1 MSEESVQNVTEKM
14 EVDEKQ
20 EEPEKQEQEQE
31 QEQGQGQDEEK
42 PETEQDQEDP
52 SSPSAESETDSNDE
66 ATASTD
72 ADDSESAPKEDPI
85 DLIARAV
92 SHKDEGNDLF
102 KAGDL
107 TKASRYYRKGTSLL
121 KNLNSGN
128 TGDEQVKALLV
139 SLQTNLSMVCFKQN
153 KYQQSRDV
161 ASKVLDVESTNVKAL
176 YRRAVASRKIGD
188 PDAAKKDLKRA
199 LQHDPNNRAV
209 KKELIVIKKELEKEK
224 QSKKAALAKAFS
236 GKGSSFLYDDK
247 EELEQIRAA
256 EKAAKKEAEEK
267 AKGKRKADWEDECVK
282 RMSSGGEAI
291 SFEDYEKDLKKKEED
306 AEKEKKKLEK
316 KEDERKRAERQAVKE
331 ATKKE
336 KEESDS
342 SDDELTEKE
351 MQMLR
356 GYKKT
361 SDGRTTSYFS
371 REQTEE
377 EKKLLGNIAPQ
388 RLNAASAP
396 PQRLE
401 STTSVSSGKSSSA
414 WNQAGTWEEKDTSEW
429 CNSSL
434 TSYLKEASVE
444 IDHFTAR
451 VNEVKDLFGDA
462 SVAFVSGKKRYV
474 FDYNTVIN
482 YVILDE
488 GDDELASGTLKLH
501 DISSTAIS
509 DELEVDVMAWKKA
522 PNEANID
529 IAHKCRDALVNQIR
543 SQVLAFVSAFNA
555 QY

>member
-1 MSEESVQNVTEKM
+1 MQNVTEKM

-31 QEQGQGQDEEK
+31 QEQGQDEEK

-52 SSPSAESETDSNDE
+52 SSPSADSETDSNDE

>member
-1 MSEESVQNVTEKM
+1 VQNVTEKM

-52 SSPSAESETDSNDE
+52 SSPSADSETDSNDE
-66 ATASTD
+66 TTASTD
-72 ADDSESAPKEDPI
+72 ADDSELAPKEDPI

>member
-1 MSEESVQNVTEKM
+1 MQNVTEKM

-52 SSPSAESETDSNDE
+52 SSPSADSETDSNDE
-66 ATASTD
+66 TTASTD

-316 KEDERKRAERQAVKE
+316 KEDERKRVERQAVKE

>member
-1 MSEESVQNVTEKM
+1 MQNVTEKM

-31 QEQGQGQDEEK
+31 QEQGQDEEK

-52 SSPSAESETDSNDE
+52 SSPSADSETDSNDE

-316 KEDERKRAERQAVKE
+316 KEDERKRVERQAVKE

>member
-1 MSEESVQNVTEKM
+1 MQNVTEKM

-31 QEQGQGQDEEK
+31 QGQDEEK

-316 KEDERKRAERQAVKE
+316 KEDERKRVERQAVKE

>member
-1 MSEESVQNVTEKM
+1 MQNVTEKM

-31 QEQGQGQDEEK
+31 QGQDEEK

-52 SSPSAESETDSNDE
+52 SSPSADSETDSNDE

>member
-31 QEQGQGQDEEK
+31 QEQGQDEEK

-52 SSPSAESETDSNDE
+52 SSPSADSETDSNDE

-291 SFEDYEKDLKKKEED
+291 SFEDYEKDLKKK
-306 AEKEKKKLEK
+306 
-316 KEDERKRAERQAVKE
+316 RRR
-331 ATKKE
+331 
-336 KEESDS
+336 
-342 SDDELTEKE
+342 
-351 MQMLR
+351 
-356 GYKKT
+356 
-361 SDGRTTSYFS
+361 
-371 REQTEE
+371 
-377 EKKLLGNIAPQ
+377 
-388 RLNAASAP
+388 
-396 PQRLE
+396 
-401 STTSVSSGKSSSA
+401 
-414 WNQAGTWEEKDTSEW
+414 
-429 CNSSL
+429 C
-434 TSYLKEASVE
+434 
-444 IDHFTAR
+444 
-451 VNEVKDLFGDA
+451 
-462 SVAFVSGKKRYV
+462 
-474 FDYNTVIN
+474 
-482 YVILDE
+482 
-488 GDDELASGTLKLH
+488 
-501 DISSTAIS
+501 
-509 DELEVDVMAWKKA
+509 
-522 PNEANID
+522 
-529 IAHKCRDALVNQIR
+529 
-543 SQVLAFVSAFNA
+543 
-555 QY
+555 

>member
-31 QEQGQGQDEEK
+31 QGQDEEK

>member
-1 MSEESVQNVTEKM
+1 MQNVTEKM

-31 QEQGQGQDEEK
+31 QGQDEEK

-52 SSPSAESETDSNDE
+52 SSPSADSETDSNDE

-316 KEDERKRAERQAVKE
+316 KEDERKRVERQAVKE

>member
-1 MSEESVQNVTEKM
+1 MQNVTEKM

-52 SSPSAESETDSNDE
+52 SSPSADSETDSNDE

-316 KEDERKRAERQAVKE
+316 KEDERKRVERQAVKE

>member
-1 MSEESVQNVTEKM
+1 MQNVTEKM

-31 QEQGQGQDEEK
+31 QEQGQDEEK

-52 SSPSAESETDSNDE
+52 SSPSADSETDSNDE
-66 ATASTD
+66 TTASTD
-72 ADDSESAPKEDPI
+72 ADDSELAPKEDPI

-316 KEDERKRAERQAVKE
+316 KEDERKRVERQAVKE

>member
-1 MSEESVQNVTEKM
+1 MQNVTEKM

-20 EEPEKQEQEQE
+20 EEPEKQE

-52 SSPSAESETDSNDE
+52 SSPSADSETDSNDE
-66 ATASTD
+66 TTASTD

-316 KEDERKRAERQAVKE
+316 KEDERKRVERQAVKE

>member
-31 QEQGQGQDEEK
+31 QEQGQDEEK

-52 SSPSAESETDSNDE
+52 SSPSADSETDSNDE

>member
-31 QEQGQGQDEEK
+31 QEQGQDEEK

-52 SSPSAESETDSNDE
+52 SSPSADSETDSNDE

-316 KEDERKRAERQAVKE
+316 KEDERKRVERQAVKE

>member
-1 MSEESVQNVTEKM
+1 MQNVTEKM

-31 QEQGQGQDEEK
+31 QGQDEEK

>member
-1 MSEESVQNVTEKM
+1 MQNVTEKM

-31 QEQGQGQDEEK
+31 QEQGQDEEK

-52 SSPSAESETDSNDE
+52 SSPSADSETDSNDE
-66 ATASTD
+66 TTASTD

-316 KEDERKRAERQAVKE
+316 KEDERKRVERQAVKE

>member
-1 MSEESVQNVTEKM
+1 M
-14 EVDEKQ
+14 
-20 EEPEKQEQEQE
+20 
-31 QEQGQGQDEEK
+31 
-42 PETEQDQEDP
+42 
-52 SSPSAESETDSNDE
+52 
-66 ATASTD
+66 
-72 ADDSESAPKEDPI
+72 
-85 DLIARAV
+85 
-92 SHKDEGNDLF
+92 
-102 KAGDL
+102 
-107 TKASRYYRKGTSLL
+107 
-121 KNLNSGN
+121 
-128 TGDEQVKALLV
+128 
-139 SLQTNLSMVCFKQN
+139 
-153 KYQQSRDV
+153 
-161 ASKVLDVESTNVKAL
+161 
-176 YRRAVASRKIGD
+176 
-188 PDAAKKDLKRA
+188 
-199 LQHDPNNRAV
+199 
-209 KKELIVIKKELEKEK
+209 
-224 QSKKAALAKAFS
+224 
-236 GKGSSFLYDDK
+236 
-247 EELEQIRAA
+247 
-256 EKAAKKEAEEK
+256 
-267 AKGKRKADWEDECVK
+267 
-282 RMSSGGEAI
+282 
-291 SFEDYEKDLKKKEED
+291 
-306 AEKEKKKLEK
+306 
-316 KEDERKRAERQAVKE
+316 KE